1 MKKFKKIALVLLAI
15 IVSLAL
21 LVCGGVFLGH
31 KVLFPVPTSDV
42 PSIEAATDGI
52 LTLGVQAHMPQ
63 PATIDEY
70 VDVLARQIKRYNE
83 VAPKLWHENALIN
96 QSVIIEEV
104 GKSDFWLI
112 EPDGAIKSLTRDE
125 VLERGVERTP
135 YFNGFSEFDGG
146 MYIAVAENDITNYL
160 LFEEYPHLGTY
171 DPFIT
176 FVHEGFH
183 VPQESWAEMDNVP
196 NSGRGEFLEDTAARA
211 KRNLLLRQV
220 LKAVSQPSNTQL
232 TLDALA
238 TYEDY
243 KAQSPDDYRASIFTD
258 RIEGTT
264 YYYELIS
271 CLYSAYPDQIKDEND
286 LNDAL
291 ALLATREDVYVDY
304 GLVVEGYMTGGFTC
318 VLLDRYVEDW
328 QAKLMDDPEMTP
340 LEMLYQHFNE
350 GALPAPVQLT
360 QVEIDAVD
368 ARIQNSNNDGG
379 GPYLLFRFLYDLLF

>member
-70 VDVLARQIKRYNE
+70 VDVLARQVKRYNE
-83 VAPKLWHENALIN
+83 VAPKLWHENALTN
-96 QSVIIEEV
+96 QSIIVEEI
-104 GKSDFWLI
+104 GKNDFWLI
-112 EPDGAIKSLTRDE
+112 EPDGTIKSLSKDE
-125 VLERGVERTP
+125 VLERGAQRTP
-135 YFNGFSEFDGG
+135 YFNGFSQFDGG
-146 MYIAVAENDITNYL
+146 MYVAVAENDITNYL

-183 VPQESWAEMDNVP
+183 VQQEDWAEMDEVP
-196 NSGRGEFLEDTAARA
+196 NRGRGEFLEDTAARA

-220 LKAVSQPSNTQL
+220 LKAVSEPNNTQPMF
-232 TLDALA
+232 DALA

-243 KAQSPDDYRASIFTD
+243 KAQFPDDYKASIYTD
-258 RIEGTT
+258 RIEGTA

-271 CLYSAYPDQIKDEND
+271 CLYSAYPAQIKDESD
-286 LNDAL
+286 LESAL
-291 ALLATREDVYVDY
+291 SLLATREDVYVDY
-304 GLVVEGYMTGGFTC
+304 GLVVEGYMIGGFTC
-318 VLLDRYVEDW
+318 VLLDRYVDGW

-340 LEMLYQHFNE
+340 LEMLYQHFDE
-350 GALPAPVQLT
+350 EALPAAVQLT
-360 QVEIDAVD
+360 QAEIDALGV
-368 ARIQNSNNDGG
+368 RIQDSSDAGT
-379 GPYLLFRFLYDLLF
+379 GPYLLFRFLYDFLF